1 MKRALSVAVCL
12 LVLGGSSAPAQ
23 FRSQVPR
30 ESSVGSGLT
39 SSGGSSF
46 LFGWFSPE
54 NFQMRH
60 TVGFSYVTM
69 GGQSVSLGTYTNS
82 MMYRFAENLNA
93 RADITMSY
101 SPYSTFADKYGSAPQ
116 GLNGIHLSRAEI
128 NYRPWENVSLQ
139 VQYRQL
145 PFGGY
150 YSPFYD
156 TWHSPFG
163 Y

>member
-1 MKRALSVAVCL
+1 MKRVVIAAVSI
-12 LVLGGSSAPAQ
+12 LVLGVSSAPAQ

-30 ESSVGSGLT
+30 ETRVGSSVT
-39 SSGGSSF
+39 SQEGSSF
-46 LFGWFSPE
+46 LFGWFNPE

-69 GGQSVSLGTYTNS
+69 GGQGVSLGTYTNS
-82 MMYRFAENLNA
+82 MMYRFSENLNA
-93 RADITMSY
+93 RADITLSY
-101 SPYSTFADKYGSAPQ
+101 SPYSTYANKFGSAPE

-128 NYRPWENVSLQ
+128 NYRPWENVALQ

-145 PFGGY
+145 PFGGF

-156 TWHSPFG
+156 AWYSPFG

>member
-1 MKRALSVAVCL
+1 MKRALSVTVCL
-12 LVLGGSSAPAQ
+12 LVLVGTSARAQ

-30 ESSVGSGLT
+30 ETRVGSELAN
-39 SSGGSSF
+39 SGGSSF

-60 TVGFSYVTM
+60 SVGFSYVTFA
-69 GGQSVSLGTYTNS
+69 GQSVSLGTYTNS
-82 MMYRFAENLNA
+82 MMCRFAENLDA
-93 RADITMSY
+93 RADITLSY
-101 SPYSTFADKYGSAPQ
+101 SPYSTFASKFGSAPE

-128 NYRPWENVSLQ
+128 NYRPWENVALQ

-156 TWHSPFG
+156 AWYSPFG